1 MIMSLYHFWSPWM
14 FIIRV
19 ISIMPMVYA
28 VWWKRNVT
36 IGIVA
41 HCLLNMIGDVIM
53 NIPLVFI

>member
-1 MIMSLYHFWSPWM
+1 
-14 FIIRV
+14 
-19 ISIMPMVYA
+19 MVYA